1 MIFHTLFHNSADM
14 LRHCFRSSCN
24 KRGNSDLLQPRT
36 ASVHTDR
43 LIIEMDFLS
52 ITGAHKHMHTIF
64 FFVRE
69 ALISLPRF
77 EEIVSPRLNFKQLM
91 NTRIHFAPYLITFD
105 HYTISSA

>member
-1 MIFHTLFHNSADM
+1 MIFHTLIHNLADM

-24 KRGNSDLLQPRT
+24 KRGNSDLLQPCA

-64 FFVRE
+64 FVRE

-77 EEIVSPRLNFKQLM
+77 EKIVLPRLNFKQLM
-91 NTRIHFAPYLITFD
+91 NTHIHFAPYLITVD

>member
-1 MIFHTLFHNSADM
+1 MTSYNPAQ
-14 LRHCFRSSCN
+14 
-24 KRGNSDLLQPRT
+24 LQFT
-36 ASVHTDR
+36 QT

-64 FFVRE
+64 FVRE

-77 EEIVSPRLNFKQLM
+77 ALIVLPRLNFKQLM
-91 NTRIHFAPYLITFD
+91 NTHIHFAPYLITVD